1 MGLVSFLT
9 LNQPTY
15 LLRIK
20 ELKKQQKLTQ
30 IFLEEERIFLLTK
43 VQVFLTIQALSK
55 ILLLHYFLKL
65 KVQVTM
71 TMDLEIALNLNKPN
85 ILKLIHKRAKQIIH
99 MMTVVQFY
107 WHWKLENSRR
117 VEDNWLKISKSYYR
131 SKNHLA

>member
-30 IFLEEERIFLLTK
+30 IFSEEERIFLLTK

>member
-15 LLRIK
+15 LLQIK

-30 IFLEEERIFLLTK
+30 IFSEEERIFLLTK

-55 ILLLHYFLKL
+55 ILLLHSFLKL

-117 VEDNWLKISKSYYR
+117 VEDNWLKILKSYYR
-131 SKNHLA
+131 SKNHPA

>member
-20 ELKKQQKLTQ
+20 ELKKQQKLMQ

-107 WHWKLENSRR
+107 
-117 VEDNWLKISKSYYR
+117 
-131 SKNHLA
+131 